1 MLCRL
6 PFFCQ
11 QYLVAMLQGLLGYCR
26 TSVGSS
32 PLWNCKDQTYLIFTI
47 QNELTHSLFLSS
59 ALLRLLP
66 PSVGRMMEQ
75 SLQGDVMKT
84 IDLSDVIVSISK
96 NPRGFKLAW
105 DFLRANWNAMIK
117 KSVIEMTHLL
127 HAHLHFD

>member
-1 MLCRL
+1 MLR
-6 PFFCQ
+6 
-11 QYLVAMLQGLLGYCR
+11 
-26 TSVGSS
+26 
-32 PLWNCKDQTYLIFTI
+32 
-47 QNELTHSLFLSS
+47 
-59 ALLRLLP
+59 
-66 PSVGRMMEQ
+66 PSIGRMMEQ

-117 KSVIEMTHLL
+117 KSVLKITHLL